1 MKIVKNLTL
10 IGEGFE
16 YDREED
22 FVEMSDDN
30 PELKQEILVQMQK
43 SLQIDSKRQSFIENN
58 THDQNTPFDMKHI
71 EINIH
76 NSRNNLEAGT
86 IMTQ

>member
-30 PELKQEILVQMQK
+30 PELKKEILVQMQK
-43 SLQIDSKRQSFIENN
+43 SLQIDSKR
-58 THDQNTPFDMKHI
+58 
-71 EINIH
+71 
-76 NSRNNLEAGT
+76 
-86 IMTQ
+86 